1 MNIDSVRSLFR
12 LFTGEESEEKY
23 LPLIL
28 SAVSEVESMLLPEAD
43 NADVR
48 LDYLCAALANHRFQL
63 IKASSGDPEYTFAG
77 KLPDMGKNTAVAY
90 SGKLLAEYYELCREL
105 VGGSFFFSTAQE

>member
-12 LFTGEESEEKY
+12 LFSGEDTEEKF

-43 NADVR
+43 KADVR
-48 LDYLCAALANHRFQL
+48 LDYLCAALANHRYQL
-63 IKASSGDPEYTFAG
+63 IKASAGKPEYTFAG
-77 KLPDMGKNTAVAY
+77 KLPDMGKNTAMAY
-90 SGKLLAEYYELCREL
+90 SAKLLAEYYELCREL
-105 VGGSFFFSTAQE
+105 IGGSFYFSTVKE